1 MGESGET
8 ERQGD
13 TVSVEKDEGEQIQ
26 VLTPEEAKMKAA
38 RVKKMEYLRM
48 KLRTTKGQMTKNMNK
63 LEQAITAY
71 EKAETEGGSATKIKS
86 KAEDIKLY
94 LCRQNMR
101 NASNVKNIKP
111 HKQHLTIKSA
121 VKTSLRISCLA
132 NGCRYTTQKKEM
144 EIT

>member
-38 RVKKMEYLRM
+38 RVKKMEQLWM
-48 KLRTTKGQMTKNMNK
+48 NMRTTNRQMTKNMNK

-71 EKAETEGGSATKIKS
+71 
-86 KAEDIKLY
+86 
-94 LCRQNMR
+94 
-101 NASNVKNIKP
+101 
-111 HKQHLTIKSA
+111 
-121 VKTSLRISCLA
+121 
-132 NGCRYTTQKKEM
+132 
-144 EIT
+144 

>member
-38 RVKKMEYLRM
+38 RVKKMEQLRM

-86 KAEDIKLY
+86 KAEDIKLNY
-94 LCRQNMR
+94 
-101 NASNVKNIKP
+101 ADKI
-111 HKQHLTIKSA
+111 
-121 VKTSLRISCLA
+121 
-132 NGCRYTTQKKEM
+132 
-144 EIT
+144 

>member
-13 TVSVEKDEGEQIQ
+13 TVSVAKDEDGQIQ
-26 VLTPEEAKMKAA
+26 VLTPEKAKMKAA

-71 EKAETEGGSATKIKS
+71 EKAETE
-86 KAEDIKLY
+86 
-94 LCRQNMR
+94 
-101 NASNVKNIKP
+101 
-111 HKQHLTIKSA
+111 
-121 VKTSLRISCLA
+121 
-132 NGCRYTTQKKEM
+132 
-144 EIT
+144 

>member
-13 TVSVEKDEGEQIQ
+13 TVSVEKDEDEQIQ
-26 VLTPEEAKMKAA
+26 VLTPEKAKMKAA
-38 RVKKMEYLRM
+38 RVKKMEQLWM
-48 KLRTTKGQMTKNMNK
+48 NMRTTNGQMTKNMNK

-94 LCRQNMR
+94 QCRQNMR
-101 NASNVKNIKP
+101 NASNVKNIKL
-111 HKQHLTIKSA
+111 HKQHLIIKSA
-121 VKTSLRISCLA
+121 VRTSLKILCLA
-132 NGCRYTTQKKEM
+132 NDCRLTMLRKEM
-144 EIT
+144 EII